1 MSAQQVELGD
11 VFCKGLHEIQT
22 GGVRVFEFS
31 YAPNQVIPRHEHV
44 APYVCFLVGGDFY
57 EENRQG
63 NITYSRARLA
73 YLPKG
78 CTHSGRFGPTGAR
91 VIGFELSDIFFGG
104 DVSYRD
110 LPDQVAVIADRR
122 IFRMLHAV
130 ASGAKDDTAADLL
143 TWPYEVAAAIA
154 REHADNGEGWFSDVC
169 DYIHAHAT
177 ENPSPE
183 QLAAIANRHPA
194 HVMRVFRQKTGGTI
208 GGYIQAVK
216 IDLACQLIRKHQL
229 SLTQIASVC
238 GFADQ
243 SHFIRVFRKAM
254 AASPSAYRRA
264 LS

>member
-1 MSAQQVELGD
+1 MSAQQVALGD

-31 YAPNQVIPRHEHV
+31 YAPNQIIPCHEHI

-57 EENRQG
+57 EENG
-63 NITYSRARLA
+63 KDAITYSRTPLA
-73 YLPKG
+73 YLPRG
-78 CTHSGRFGPTGAR
+78 CTHAGRFGPDGAR
-91 VIGFELSDIFFGG
+91 VIGFELGDAFFSN
-104 DVSYRD
+104 DVSDRD
-110 LPDQVAVIADRR
+110 LPDRPEIIADRH

-130 ASGAKDDTAADLL
+130 ASGATGDAAADIL

-154 REHADNGEGWFSDVC
+154 REYAYNGEGWFATVR
-169 DYIHAHAT
+169 DYIHAHAA
-177 ENPSPE
+177 ENPSPG

-194 HVMRVFRQKTGGTI
+194 HVMRVFRQKTGVTI
-208 GGYIQAVK
+208 GEYSQAVK
-216 IDLACQLIRKHQL
+216 IDLACRLIRERGL
-229 SLTQIASVC
+229 TLTQIASAC

-254 AASPSAYRRA
+254 TVPPSVYRRA